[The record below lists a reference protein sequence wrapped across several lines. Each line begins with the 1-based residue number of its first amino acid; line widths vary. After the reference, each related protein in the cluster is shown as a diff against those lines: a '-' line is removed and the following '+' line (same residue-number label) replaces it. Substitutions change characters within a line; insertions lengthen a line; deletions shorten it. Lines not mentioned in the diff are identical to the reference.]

1 MTVSHAD
8 FWLNSTLEMSQ
19 GDKRNELECFTA
31 LVVESS
37 SFRWTRV
44 LVAWSARPDMCYWE
58 TTRTPK
64 YQREEYWKGGGML
77 HENLETQ
84 PMIRKPLPLLNIVVK
99 MSPKHTTVLFFATCK
114 YCANRK
120 LWFDV
125 SSQNMSQSSVGPG
138 GFLHKFWTC
147 TGCFVY

>member
-84 PMIRKPLPLLNIVVK
+84 PMIRKPLPLLNIVGK
-99 MSPKHTTVLFFATCK
+99 MSPKHTTVLFLQL
-114 YCANRK
+114 ANIVQTGN
-120 LWFDV
+120 FDLT
-125 SSQNMSQSSVGPG
+125 SVKIWANQARHIQVP
-138 GFLHKFWTC
+138 
-147 TGCFVY
+147 